1 LKTIKKALA
10 RIYPGLFLYFNPPA
24 APAQVPAPP
33 PTIVILEP
41 TRIEELRAHRIDLA
55 QRRAMFALEHRP
67 AGMSDRDR
75 LILSRSIVMMLAQS
89 IG

>member
-1 LKTIKKALA
+1 LKTLKKALA

-24 APAQVPAPP
+24 APAQAIAPE
-33 PTIVILEP
+33 L
-41 TRIEELRAHRIDLA
+41 TRLEELRARRIDLA

-67 AGMSDRDR
+67 VGMSDRDR
-75 LILSRSIVMMLAQS
+75 LILSRSIVMMLAKS